1 MQIARKKAV
10 DKFAMSDSERKINAA
25 LLNKL
30 TNDPVFMEKLDQKL
44 RAPSRQNRARS
55 SGGLGIGSMG

>member
-1 MQIARKKAV
+1 
-10 DKFAMSDSERKINAA
+10 MSASERKINAV